1 MGIKMTI
8 LDEIAGR
15 ARERV
20 EVLKREKSADLIRQ
34 EAEALG
40 RNTGFP
46 FRKALSSPGIS
57 FICEVKKSL
66 SFQRHY
72 CGGIPLFKDSPGV

>member
-8 LDEIAGR
+8 LDEIVGR

-34 EAEALG
+34 EAEALR
-40 RNTGFP
+40 RN
-46 FRKALSSPGIS
+46 
-57 FICEVKKSL
+57 SL
-66 SFQRHY
+66 
-72 CGGIPLFKDSPGV
+72 I